1 MKKNP
6 YYNLVLTTLILSL
19 MLLDHFVTNSIWHIV
34 ANLALLMLGIILIII
49 NLKSIKDNDN

>member
-19 MLLDHFVTNSIWHIV
+19 MLLDHLVTNSIWHIV